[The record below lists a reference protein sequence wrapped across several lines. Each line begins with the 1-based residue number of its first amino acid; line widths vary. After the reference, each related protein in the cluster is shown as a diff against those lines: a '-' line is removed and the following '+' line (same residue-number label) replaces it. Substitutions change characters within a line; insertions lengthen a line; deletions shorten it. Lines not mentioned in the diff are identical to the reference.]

1 MITHPV
7 GEILNTY
14 KIDILCHNNRVYR
27 VTVDAGSQES
37 ARREVISKAVSKNL
51 WVQRVFVKSCMPK
64 EDYGNLPRQRQ
75 NPQNQSVDSKKPDD
89 GSKEDGG
96 ESC

>member
-1 MITHPV
+1 MK
-7 GEILNTY
+7 TY

-27 VTVDAGSQES
+27 LIVDAESQES

-64 EDYGNLPRQRQ
+64 EDYDNLPSQIQ
-75 NPQNQSVDSKKPDD
+75 NPLNQSVDSKKPGND
-89 GSKEDGG
+89 SKEDDGK
-96 ESC
+96 SC

>member
-1 MITHPV
+1 MK
-7 GEILNTY
+7 TY

-27 VTVDAGSQES
+27 LIVDAESQES
-37 ARREVISKAVSKNL
+37 ARREVISKAISKNL

-64 EDYGNLPRQRQ
+64 EDYDNLPGQIP
-75 NPQNQSVDSKKPDD
+75 NPLNQSVDSKKPGN

-96 ESC
+96 KSC

>member
-1 MITHPV
+1 MK
-7 GEILNTY
+7 TY

-27 VTVDAGSQES
+27 LIVDAESQES

-64 EDYGNLPRQRQ
+64 EDYGNLPSQRQ
-75 NPQNQSVDSKKPDD
+75 NPQNESVDSKKPDN